1 MNNLDLINTIVEYST
16 EVISNG
22 GILFGMLLIM
32 IESFIPVLPLS
43 GFIALNTHTFGLLP
57 GILMSWVS
65 TCIGCYISYLI
76 FYYVSNNIIYKYL
89 SKKTRN
95 KIDKAVDKF
104 QNISLANLT
113 VIITLPFTPA
123 FLINILAGV
132 SGMSKKKYIVAL
144 LIGKIFMVSFW
155 GYIGKSFVESMTDIS
170 AIIVM
175 SIMIII
181 AYALSKLIGKNANIE

>member
-1 MNNLDLINTIVEYST
+1 MDLINTIVEYST

-43 GFIALNTHTFGLLP
+43 VFIALNTHTFGLLP

-132 SGMSKKKYIVAL
+132 SGMSKKKYIVAVV
-144 LIGKIFMVSFW
+144 IGKIFMVSFW

-170 AIIVM
+170 SIIMM

-181 AYALSKLIGKNANIE
+181 AYVLSKLIGKNANIE

>member
-1 MNNLDLINTIVEYST
+1 MDLINTIVEYST

-32 IESFIPVLPLS
+32 IESFIPALPLS
-43 GFIALNTHTFGLLP
+43 VFIALNTHTFGLLP
-57 GILMSWVS
+57 GILISWIS

-89 SKKTRN
+89 SKKVRN
-95 KIDKAVDKF
+95 KIDKAIDKF
-104 QNISLANLT
+104 QSISLANLT

-132 SGMSKKKYIVAL
+132 SGMSKKKYIIAL

-170 AIIVM
+170 SIIVM

>member
-1 MNNLDLINTIVEYST
+1 MDLINTIVEYST

-43 GFIALNTHTFGLLP
+43 VFIALNTHTFGLLP
-57 GILMSWVS
+57 GIVMSWVS

-132 SGMSKKKYIVAL
+132 SGMSKKKYIVAVV
-144 LIGKIFMVSFW
+144 IGKIFMISFW

>member
-1 MNNLDLINTIVEYST
+1 MDLINTIVEYST

-32 IESFIPVLPLS
+32 IESFIPALPLS
-43 GFIALNTHTFGLLP
+43 VFIALNTHTFGLLP
-57 GILMSWVS
+57 GIVMSWVS

>member
-1 MNNLDLINTIVEYST
+1 MDLINTIVEYST
-16 EVISNG
+16 EVISKG

-43 GFIALNTHTFGLLP
+43 VFIALNTHTFGLLP

>member
-32 IESFIPVLPLS
+32 VESFIPVLPLS
-43 GFIALNTHTFGLLP
+43 VFIALNTHTFGLLP

-132 SGMSKKKYIVAL
+132 SGMSKKKYIVAVV
-144 LIGKIFMVSFW
+144 IGKIFMISFW

>member
-1 MNNLDLINTIVEYST
+1 MDLINTIVEYST

-32 IESFIPVLPLS
+32 IESFIPALPLS
-43 GFIALNTHTFGLLP
+43 VFIALNTHTFGLLP

-95 KIDKAVDKF
+95 KIEKAVDKF

>member
-1 MNNLDLINTIVEYST
+1 MDLINTIVEYST

-32 IESFIPVLPLS
+32 IESFIPALPLS
-43 GFIALNTHTFGLLP
+43 VFIALNTHTFGLLP

-181 AYALSKLIGKNANIE
+181 AYALSKLIGKNTNIE

>member
-1 MNNLDLINTIVEYST
+1 MNLINTIVEYST

-32 IESFIPVLPLS
+32 IESFIPALPLS
-43 GFIALNTHTFGLLP
+43 VFIALNTHTFGLLP
-57 GILMSWVS
+57 GILISWIS

-89 SKKTRN
+89 SKKVRN
-95 KIDKAVDKF
+95 KIDKAIDKF
-104 QNISLANLT
+104 QSISLANLT

-170 AIIVM
+170 SIIVM

>member
-1 MNNLDLINTIVEYST
+1 MDLINTIVEYST

-43 GFIALNTHTFGLLP
+43 VFIALNTHTFGLLP

-113 VIITLPFTPA
+113 VIITLPFIPA

-132 SGMSKKKYIVAL
+132 SGMSKKKYIVAVV
-144 LIGKIFMVSFW
+144 IGKIFMVSFW

>member
-43 GFIALNTHTFGLLP
+43 VFIALNTHTFGLLP

>member
-1 MNNLDLINTIVEYST
+1 MDLINAIVEYST

-43 GFIALNTHTFGLLP
+43 VFIALNTHTFGLLP

-132 SGMSKKKYIVAL
+132 SGMSKKKYIVAVV
-144 LIGKIFMVSFW
+144 IGKIFMISFW

>member
-32 IESFIPVLPLS
+32 IESFIPALPLS
-43 GFIALNTHTFGLLP
+43 VFIALNTHTFGLLP

>member
-32 IESFIPVLPLS
+32 IESFIPALPLS
-43 GFIALNTHTFGLLP
+43 VFIALNTHTFGLLP

-132 SGMSKKKYIVAL
+132 SGMSKKKYIVAVV
-144 LIGKIFMVSFW
+144 IGKIFMISFW

>member
-1 MNNLDLINTIVEYST
+1 MDLINTIVEYST

-32 IESFIPVLPLS
+32 IESFIPALPLS
-43 GFIALNTHTFGLLP
+43 VFIALNTHTFGLLP

-76 FYYVSNNIIYKYL
+76 FYYISNNIIYKYL

-95 KIDKAVDKF
+95 KIDKAIDKF
-104 QNISLANLT
+104 QSISLANLT

>member
-1 MNNLDLINTIVEYST
+1 MDLINTIVEYST

-32 IESFIPVLPLS
+32 IESFIPALPLS
-43 GFIALNTHTFGLLP
+43 VFIALNTHTFGLLP

-89 SKKTRN
+89 SKKTRD

-104 QNISLANLT
+104 QNISLTNLT

>member
-1 MNNLDLINTIVEYST
+1 MDLINAIVEYST

-43 GFIALNTHTFGLLP
+43 IFIALNTHTFGLLP
-57 GILMSWVS
+57 GIVMSWVS

-132 SGMSKKKYIVAL
+132 SGMSKKKYIVAVV
-144 LIGKIFMVSFW
+144 IGKIFMVSFW

>member
-1 MNNLDLINTIVEYST
+1 MDNLDLINTIVEYST

-32 IESFIPVLPLS
+32 IESFIPALPLS
-43 GFIALNTHTFGLLP
+43 VFIALNTHTFGLLP

>member
-1 MNNLDLINTIVEYST
+1 MDLINTIVEYST

-43 GFIALNTHTFGLLP
+43 VFIALNTHTFGLLP

-65 TCIGCYISYLI
+65 TFIVCYISYLI

-132 SGMSKKKYIVAL
+132 SGMSKKKYIVAVV
-144 LIGKIFMVSFW
+144 IGKIFMVSFW

>member
-1 MNNLDLINTIVEYST
+1 MDLINAIVEYST

-32 IESFIPVLPLS
+32 VESFIPVLPLS
-43 GFIALNTHTFGLLP
+43 VFIALNTHTFGLLP

-132 SGMSKKKYIVAL
+132 SGMSKKKYIVAVV
-144 LIGKIFMVSFW
+144 IGKIFMVSFW

>member
-1 MNNLDLINTIVEYST
+1 MDLINAIVEYST

-43 GFIALNTHTFGLLP
+43 VFIALNTHTFGLLP
-57 GILMSWVS
+57 GIVMSWVS

-132 SGMSKKKYIVAL
+132 SGMSKKKYIVAVV
-144 LIGKIFMVSFW
+144 IGKIFMVSFW

>member
-1 MNNLDLINTIVEYST
+1 MDLINTIVEYST
-16 EVISNG
+16 EVISNAG
-22 GILFGMLLIM
+22 VLFGMFLIM
-32 IESFIPVLPLS
+32 IESFIPALPLS
-43 GFIALNTHTFGLLP
+43 VFIALNTHTFGLLP
-57 GILMSWVS
+57 GILMSWIS
-65 TCIGCYISYLI
+65 TCIGCYISYSL

-89 SKKTRN
+89 SRKTRN
-95 KIDKAVDKF
+95 KINKAIDKF

>member
-1 MNNLDLINTIVEYST
+1 MDLINTIVEYST

-43 GFIALNTHTFGLLP
+43 VFIALNTHTFGLLP

-132 SGMSKKKYIVAL
+132 SGMSKKKYIVAVV
-144 LIGKIFMVSFW
+144 IGKIFMVSFW

>member
-32 IESFIPVLPLS
+32 IESFIPALPLS
-43 GFIALNTHTFGLLP
+43 VFIALNTHTFGLLP

-132 SGMSKKKYIVAL
+132 SGMSKKKYIVAVV
-144 LIGKIFMVSFW
+144 IGKIFMVSFW

>member
-1 MNNLDLINTIVEYST
+1 MDLINTIVEYST

-32 IESFIPVLPLS
+32 IESFIPALPLS
-43 GFIALNTHTFGLLP
+43 VFIALNTHTFGLLP

-95 KIDKAVDKF
+95 KIDKAIDKF

-132 SGMSKKKYIVAL
+132 SGMSKKKYIVAVV
-144 LIGKIFMVSFW
+144 IGKIFMVSFW

>member
-1 MNNLDLINTIVEYST
+1 MDLINTIVEYST

-32 IESFIPVLPLS
+32 IESFIPALPLS
-43 GFIALNTHTFGLLP
+43 VFITLNTHTFGLLP

>member
-1 MNNLDLINTIVEYST
+1 MDLINTIVEYST

-43 GFIALNTHTFGLLP
+43 VFIALNTHTFGLLP

-132 SGMSKKKYIVAL
+132 SGMSKKKYIVAVV
-144 LIGKIFMVSFW
+144 IGKIFMVSFW
-155 GYIGKSFVESMTDIS
+155 GYMGKSFVESMTDIS

>member
-1 MNNLDLINTIVEYST
+1 MDLINTIVEYST

-43 GFIALNTHTFGLLP
+43 VFIALNTHTFGLLP
-57 GILMSWVS
+57 GIVMSWVS

-181 AYALSKLIGKNANIE
+181 AYALSKLIGKNVNIE

>member
-1 MNNLDLINTIVEYST
+1 MDLINTIVEYST

-32 IESFIPVLPLS
+32 VESFIPVLPLS
-43 GFIALNTHTFGLLP
+43 VFIALNTHTFGLLP

-76 FYYVSNNIIYKYL
+76 FYYISNNIIYKYL

-132 SGMSKKKYIVAL
+132 SGMSKKKYIVAVV
-144 LIGKIFMVSFW
+144 IGKIFMVSFW

>member
-1 MNNLDLINTIVEYST
+1 MDLINTIVEYST

-32 IESFIPVLPLS
+32 IESFIPALPLS
-43 GFIALNTHTFGLLP
+43 VFIALNTHTFGLLP

-89 SKKTRN
+89 SKKTRD

-144 LIGKIFMVSFW
+144 LVGKIFMVSFW